1 MNEKDKRVSKADNT
15 SSLFL
20 ARHQDDLT
28 NLFLGS
34 RTGDRV
40 EPELEVVRLFLLA
53 VVQNFQ
59 LLFGQMPA
67 AGDPQAENF
76 AASGAHFRALRLKTL
91 HHSEFKHLG

>member
-1 MNEKDKRVSKADNT
+1 MNIKDKRVSKADNT

-34 RTGDRV
+34 RTRDRV
-40 EPELEVVRLFLLA
+40 EPELEVVRLFLVA
-53 VVQNFQ
+53 VVQNLQ

-67 AGDPQAENF
+67 AGDPQAEKF
-76 AASGAHFRALRLKTL
+76 AASGAHFKAQNT
-91 HHSEFKHLG
+91 SPFKHLW